1 MKIKYAH
8 VGLGNFSLQRLK
20 INLDH
25 EVFEP
30 VAYIDLNLEKKKG
43 IINLINEKNFFTSI
57 TEAKK
62 NIDFDVC
69 IIHASADVHC
79 DLIIESLENNLHTF
93 CVKPIACDIEEFKK
107 IIKVKILKPN
117 LLLVQ
122 GQNNQ
127 WNEAFFKMK
136 AIIKDEIL
144 FGEFLNGHCLM
155 WGMQDL
161 SALKKNPD
169 IDKDGM
175 FFHSMGCH
183 QLSQLVS
190 CLGLP
195 KYVTSISQ
203 RNFIYDT
210 GYKNIRTSYGNCL
223 LEYHD
228 GSVFSYVGNRGGHG
242 NPFGFA
248 SRWSGNWIFHGTKSD
263 LIRNGGRITVHS
275 KGKII
280 RDLFLKDLDDGL
292 YEDDKQQLN
301 EFGLNIKNKTSDMQ
315 KNSLETWLLMESC
328 NISSRENQKVDLNK
342 IKEEV
347 NLNKI
352 IK

>member
-8 VGLGNFSLQRLK
+8 VGLGKFSLQRLK
-20 INLDH
+20 INLDN
-25 EVFEP
+25 EIFEP
-30 VAYIDLNLEKKKG
+30 VAYIDLNLNKNKE
-43 IINLINEKNFFTSI
+43 ISNLINGKNFFTSI

-69 IIHASADVHC
+69 IIHASADAHC
-79 DLIIESLENNLHTF
+79 DLVIESLNNNLHTF
-93 CVKPIACDIEEFKK
+93 CVKPIACDIEEFKS
-107 IIKVKILKPN
+107 IIKIKVSKPN

-127 WNEAFFKMK
+127 WNEASIKMK
-136 AIIKDEIL
+136 SIIQDKTI

-161 SALKKNPD
+161 SALKKNPE

-195 KYVTSISQ
+195 KYVNSISQ

-210 GYKNIRTSYGNCL
+210 GYRNIRTSYGNCL
-223 LEYHD
+223 LEYD
-228 GSVFSYVGNRGGHG
+228 NGAVFSYVGNRGGHG

-280 RDLFLKDLDDGL
+280 TDLFLKDLDDGL
-292 YEDDKQQLN
+292 YEDDKRQFK
-301 EFGLNIKNKTSDMQ
+301 EFELSIKNKKSQIQ
-315 KNSLETWLLMESC
+315 KNSLETWLLMEAC
-328 NISSRENQKVDLNK
+328 NISSRENEKVNLTHIKEQVDLNK
-342 IKEEV
+342 I
-347 NLNKI
+347 I
-352 IK
+352 